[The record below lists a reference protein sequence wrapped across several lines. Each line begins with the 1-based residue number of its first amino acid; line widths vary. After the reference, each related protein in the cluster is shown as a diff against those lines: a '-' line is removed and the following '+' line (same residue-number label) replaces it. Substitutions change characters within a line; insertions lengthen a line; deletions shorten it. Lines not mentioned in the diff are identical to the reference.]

1 MNYYLL
7 FILSMFWTM
16 EIMLDKKQI
25 LVIFL
30 FEFKIAHKAVLTT
43 HNINTAFSP
52 GTTNE
57 RTV

>member
-1 MNYYLL
+1 M
-7 FILSMFWTM
+7 
-16 EIMLDKKQI
+16 MLDQK
-25 LVIFL
+25 VNSSNFL
-30 FEFKIAHKAVLTT
+30 QFKMAHKAVLTT